1 MSIENRVMNP
11 TIARQLYEK
20 SEKLKRQRMGKPA
33 AIESFPRVVKTLCGL
48 WGYREGQKY
57 LEELI
62 LVEGGKHRKGFP
74 PEAQEELMF
83 LYQLLLDQHRLIAR
97 PGQRMYA
104 HRPPGTK
111 FTMGG

>member
-1 MSIENRVMNP
+1 MNP
-11 TIARQLYEK
+11 EIARKLFEK
-20 SEKLKRQRMGKPA
+20 SERLRRQRRGTPA

-62 LVEGGKHRKGFP
+62 LVEGGMKRQGFP
-74 PEAQEELMF
+74 PDVQDELMF
-83 LYQLLLDQHRLIAR
+83 LYHLLLDQHRLIAR
-97 PGQRMYA
+97 SGQRMYA

-111 FTMGG
+111 FTIGG